1 MTGWYVPFPTAPG
14 WHRNPLAVSHP
25 ASHTHTDT
33 HILTPLPLQVVTPA
47 EATLTGAD
55 TLSLPGTHL
64 TVCQFGQAQWS
75 QTPFVRVRC
84 LLKRMVLSFPRPPG
98 TVPDRLVGSSPV
110 LTEFV
115 LPEFV
120 CLEY

>member
-1 MTGWYVPFPTAPG
+1 M
-14 WHRNPLAVSHP
+14 
-25 ASHTHTDT
+25 
-33 HILTPLPLQVVTPA
+33 
-47 EATLTGAD
+47 
-55 TLSLPGTHL
+55 
-64 TVCQFGQAQWS
+64 CQFSQAQWS